1 MDTINY
7 AITKGETKYAQLGI
21 RIDADLLGQLSE
33 QARKE
38 ERSMSSIVRLAVRN
52 YIEKTNHIGIDPM

>member
-7 AITKGETKYAQLGI
+7 SITKGETKFAQLGI
-21 RIDADLLGQLSE
+21 RIDAELLGQLSD

-52 YIEKTNHIGIDPM
+52 YIEKTNHKGIDPL